1 MLFFE
6 LLSFSF
12 SLKETLTLLKQYTA
26 KRKMISEDS
35 ITDTVKRASK
45 KLQEDCVLRSQEKW
59 SKCQQVLIFMND
71 NAEYLQVILL
81 YSSKEDSVNCKQI
94 PQ

>member
-1 MLFFE
+1 MFNQVLNTSLINCRSVFTLKSMLFFE

-12 SLKETLTLLKQYTA
+12 SLKGTLTLLKQCAA

-45 KLQEDCVLRSQEKW
+45 KLQEDCVLRSQET
-59 SKCQQVLIFMND
+59 
-71 NAEYLQVILL
+71 
-81 YSSKEDSVNCKQI
+81 
-94 PQ
+94 